1 MVDMLHYFKCPNI
14 RELLSDIKT
23 DTRGAVAVFVAGG
36 IISMVG
42 AVGLA
47 TDAARGYMVKAR
59 LSQALDSAALA
70 GGREIFSPTRDADI
84 KMFFDANFPPG
95 YLGATIIGPV
105 IQVSPDN
112 ETLTLTASAK
122 IDTTFMK
129 ALGFSELNVSTATEV
144 TRETTYLDVV
154 VAIDM
159 SGSMGNFTGGQS
171 RIAAART
178 AAKDLVDI
186 LFGGEETKELLNIGV
201 VPWNGKVNVT
211 RNGTAFD
218 ATLTTASSV
227 PDFTNPLTGSVQS
240 TVYTP
245 NNSPVPLLSSP
256 PVEWQGCVF
265 SRFLDN
271 GVDDDDADIVFSGL
285 SSATGDWNAW
295 EWVSADAE
303 PVSPGVCTMATNGSE
318 CTPCLSHG
326 ITALQSSKSGTIAA
340 IDELTSPTGTTNITQ
355 GLGWAWRVVKPEA
368 PYTEADPDPDGPRQQ
383 AIVLL
388 TDGENFAGNGDG
400 YKTVFGY
407 GSTGRDDMNDR
418 LRALATNIKASGVKI
433 YTIQFAN
440 SGGPL
445 ETLMKEIASGPDAP
459 YYHYAPDPGT
469 LQTVFKGVANHLSE
483 LRLSK

>member
-1 MVDMLHYFKCPNI
+1 MTFYLKLQALRQIF
-14 RELLSDIKT
+14 SDFRT
-23 DTRGAVAVFVAGG
+23 DARGAVAVFVAGG

-84 KMFFDANFPPG
+84 QMFFDANFPPG
-95 YLGATIIGPV
+95 YLGATVTGPT

-122 IDTTFMK
+122 IDTTFMNV
-129 ALGFSELNVSTATEV
+129 LGFSDLNVSSSTEV

-154 VAIDM
+154 LAIDM

-178 AAKDLVDI
+178 AAKDLVNI
-186 LFGGEETKELLNIGV
+186 LFGGEETKELLTIGV

-218 ATLTTASSV
+218 SALTTTSAV
-227 PDFTNPLTGSVQS
+227 PVFTNPLTGTAQS
-240 TVYTP
+240 TVFTP
-245 NNSPVPLLSSP
+245 NNSPVPMLSAP
-256 PVEWQGCVF
+256 PATWRGCVY

-271 GVDDDDADIVFSGL
+271 GVDDDDADTVFGGL

-295 EWVSADAE
+295 EWVGADAE
-303 PVSPGVCTMATNGSE
+303 PVSPGVCTMSTNGSE

-326 ITALQSSKSGTIAA
+326 ITALQSTKSGTIAA

-368 PYTEADPDPDGPRQQ
+368 PYTEADPNPDGPRQQ

-388 TDGENFAGNGDG
+388 TDGENFGGNGDG

-407 GSTGRDDMNDR
+407 GSSGRPDMNDR
-418 LRALATNIKASGVKI
+418 LRELSTNIKASGVKI

-445 ETLMKEIASGPDAP
+445 EALMKEIASGPDAP
-459 YYHYAPDPGT
+459 YYHYAPDPST
-469 LQTVFKGVANHLSE
+469 LQTVFQGVANHLSE

>member
-1 MVDMLHYFKCPNI
+1 MNLYFILRSI
-14 RELLSDIKT
+14 REFLGDIKT

-95 YLGATIIGPV
+95 YLGATITGPI

-112 ETLTLTASAK
+112 EKLTLTASAK
-122 IDTTFMK
+122 LDTTFMK

-154 VAIDM
+154 IAIDM
-159 SGSMGNFTGGQS
+159 SGSMGSYTGGQS

-178 AAKDLVDI
+178 AAKDLVNI
-186 LFGGEETKELLNIGV
+186 LFGNEETKELLTIGV

-218 ATLTTASSV
+218 AALTTASSV
-227 PDFTNPLTGSVQS
+227 PAFTNPLTGTVQS
-240 TVYTP
+240 TVYVP
-245 NNSPVPLLSSP
+245 NNSPVPLLSAPSA
-256 PVEWQGCVF
+256 EWKGCVY

-271 GVDDDDADIVFSGL
+271 GVDDDDADIAYSAL

-295 EWVSADAE
+295 EWVGADAE
-303 PVSPGVCTMATNGSE
+303 PASSGVCTMATNGSE

-326 ITALQSSKSGTIAA
+326 ITALQSTKSGTIAA

-407 GSTGRDDMNDR
+407 GSAGRDDMDDR
-418 LRALATNIKASGVKI
+418 LRALAANVKASGVKI

-445 ETLMKEIASGPDAP
+445 EALMKEIASGPDAP
-459 YYHYAPDPGT
+459 YYNYAPDPGT
-469 LQTVFKGVANHLSE
+469 LQTVFQGVANHLSE

>member
-1 MVDMLHYFKCPNI
+1 MSNYFN
-14 RELLSDIKT
+14 LSAVRRILGDFKS
-23 DTRGAVAVFVAGG
+23 DSRGAVAVFVAGG

-47 TDAARGYMVKAR
+47 TDTARGYMVKAR
-59 LSQALDSAALA
+59 LSQALDAAALA

-84 KMFFDANFPPG
+84 QMFFNANFPPG
-95 YLGATIIGPV
+95 YLGATVTGPV

-112 ETLTLTASAK
+112 ETLTLSASAK

-129 ALGFSELNVSTATEV
+129 ALGFADLNVSSTTEV
-144 TRETTYLDVV
+144 TRQTTYLDVV
-154 VAIDM
+154 LAIDM
-159 SGSMGNFTGGQS
+159 SGSMGNYTGGQS

-178 AAKDLVDI
+178 AAKDLVNI

-218 ATLTTASSV
+218 AALTTTTAVAAFS
-227 PDFTNPLTGSVQS
+227 NPLTGSAQS
-240 TVYTP
+240 TVFTP

-256 PVEWQGCVF
+256 PADWKGCVY

-271 GVDDDDADIVFSGL
+271 AVTDDDADIVFGSL
-285 SSATGDWNAW
+285 SSASGDWNAW
-295 EWVSADAE
+295 EWVGADAE
-303 PVSPGVCTMATNGSE
+303 PVSPGVCTMSTNGSE
-318 CTPCLSHG
+318 CTRCLSHG
-326 ITALQSSKSGTIAA
+326 ITALQSTKSGTIAA

-388 TDGENFAGNGDG
+388 TDGENFGGNGDG

-407 GSTGRDDMNDR
+407 GSSGRSDMNDR

-445 ETLMKEIASGPDAP
+445 ETLMKEVASGPDAP
-459 YYHYAPDPGT
+459 YYHYAPDPTT
-469 LQTVFKGVANHLSE
+469 LQTVFQGVANHLSE

>member
-1 MVDMLHYFKCPNI
+1 MYRFFVLDKI
-14 RELLSDIKT
+14 RRRLSEFRT
-23 DTRGAVAVFVAGG
+23 DTRGAVAAFVAGG
-36 IISMVG
+36 LISMVG
-42 AVGLA
+42 VVGLA

-84 KMFFDANFPPG
+84 QMFFNANFPPG
-95 YLGATIIGPV
+95 FLGATVTGPV
-105 IQVSPDN
+105 IQVSPNN

-129 ALGFSELNVSTATEV
+129 VLGFKVLTVSTATEV

-154 VAIDM
+154 LAIDM
-159 SGSMGNFTGGQS
+159 SGSMTSSAGGGQS
-171 RIAAART
+171 RIAAARA
-178 AAKDLVDI
+178 AAKDLVNI
-186 LFGGEETKELLNIGV
+186 LFGNEETKALLNIGI
-201 VPWNGKVNVT
+201 VPWNGKVNIT

-218 ATLTTASSV
+218 PGATVTTAV
-227 PDFTNPLTGSVQS
+227 PAFTNPLTGTVQS
-240 TVYTP
+240 SVFYP
-245 NNSPVPLLSSP
+245 NNSPVPLLSP
-256 PVEWQGCVF
+256 PAADWQGCVY
-265 SRFLDN
+265 SRFIDN
-271 GVDDDDADIVFSGL
+271 GVNDDDIVFNAL
-285 SSATGDWNAW
+285 SSGTGDWDAW
-295 EWVSADAE
+295 EPVTAAGE
-303 PVSPGVCTMATNGSE
+303 PVSPGVCVMSTNGSE

-326 ITALQSSKSGTIAA
+326 ITALQSTKSGTIAA

-368 PYTEADPDPDGPRQQ
+368 PYTEADPNPAGPRQQ
-383 AIVLL
+383 AIILL
-388 TDGENFAGNGDG
+388 TDGDNFGGNGDG

-407 GSTGRDDMNDR
+407 GSAGRPDMNDR

-445 ETLMKEIASGPDAP
+445 QTLMRQVASGPDAP
-459 YYHYAPDPGT
+459 YYHYAPNSST
-469 LQTVFKGVANHLSE
+469 LQTVFQGVANHLSE

>member
-1 MVDMLHYFKCPNI
+1 MGMRYYLYLDQI
-14 RELLSDIKT
+14 RQFFTEFKT

-42 AVGLA
+42 AIGLA
-47 TDAARGYMVKAR
+47 TDTARGYMVKAR
-59 LSQALDSAALA
+59 LSQALDAAALA

-84 KMFFDANFPPG
+84 EMFFKANFPPG
-95 YLGATIIGPV
+95 FLGATVIGPV

-122 IDTTFMK
+122 LDTTFMNV
-129 ALGFSELNVSTATEV
+129 LGFGELNVSTSTEV

-154 VAIDM
+154 LAIDM

-178 AAKDLVDI
+178 AAKDLVNI

-211 RNGTAFD
+211 RNGTAFN
-218 ATLTTASSV
+218 ATLTTTSAV
-227 PDFTNPLTGSVQS
+227 TAFTNPLSGSAQS
-240 TVYTP
+240 TVFIP

-256 PVEWQGCVF
+256 PAEWRGCVY

-271 GVDDDDADIVFSGL
+271 AVDDDDADIVFDGL

-303 PVSPGVCTMATNGSE
+303 PVSPGVCTMSTNGSE

-326 ITALQSSKSGTIAA
+326 ITALQSTKTGTIAA

-383 AIVLL
+383 AIILL

-407 GSTGRDDMNDR
+407 GSSGRAEMNDR
-418 LRALATNIKASGVKI
+418 LRALAANIKASGVKI

-445 ETLMKEIASGPDAP
+445 ETLMKEVASGPDAP
-459 YYHYAPDPGT
+459 YYHYAPDPST
-469 LQTVFKGVANHLSE
+469 LQTVFQGVANHLSE